1 MALHVALDIG
11 TAMTR
16 LATADRS
23 VALSE
28 SSVVAID
35 TRSGDIV
42 DVGDGAWRMVAR
54 SPHHVVNF
62 RPLAN
67 GTTVDFDVAARLI
80 RAMFD
85 RAGFGRF
92 ARIHVTMSVPSLAT
106 SIERRALRQAAL
118 QAGASEASLVES
130 TVAAAIGANL
140 SVEEPVASPVMVL
153 GAGATETSLMSL
165 GGIVTHRSVRI
176 GGEHLDAAIS
186 DMLRTR
192 YNVVIA
198 PHVASSLKRDIA
210 SPLGTMRHEV
220 RVVPARTVDRGLPV
234 SIEVSGALLEE
245 AIADHV
251 RTIVRS
257 VKECLGDA
265 PPDLAQDVSVRGIS
279 LAGGLSQLHDLPEL
293 LTREVGV
300 SCSVVPQPDT
310 VVLRGLLRCV
320 NEIDNLRRT
329 SRNFDD

>member
-1 MALHVALDIG
+1 MAQLVALDVG
-11 TAMTR
+11 TATTR
-16 LATADRS
+16 LSTADGS

-35 TRSGDIV
+35 TRNGDIV

-54 SPHHVVNF
+54 SPQHVVNF

-118 QAGASEASLVES
+118 QAGASEVVLVES
-130 TVAAAIGANL
+130 TIAAAIGAQL
-140 SVEEPVASPVMVL
+140 AVEEPVASPIMVL
-153 GAGATETSLMSL
+153 GAGATETALMSL
-165 GGIVTHRSVRI
+165 GGIVTHRSVRV
-176 GGEHLDAAIS
+176 GGAHLDAAIA
-186 DMLRTR
+186 DILRTR
-192 YNVVIA
+192 FGVVIA
-198 PHVASSLKRDIA
+198 PHVAASLKIDIA
-210 SPLGTMRHEV
+210 SPLGSLRNEV
-220 RVVPARTVDRGLPV
+220 RVVPARTVDSGQPV
-234 SIEVSGALLEE
+234 SVEVSGGLVEA
-245 AIADHV
+245 AIADHI

-257 VKECLGDA
+257 VKSCLREA
-265 PPDLAQDVSVRGIS
+265 PPDLAQDVSVRGIT
-279 LAGGLSQLHDLPEL
+279 LVGGVAQMTDVAEL

-300 SCSVVPQPDT
+300 ECRAESQPDL

-320 NEIDNLRRT
+320 NEVSALRRT